1 MPSRLKK
8 EQLMF
13 YINAC
18 ASFNL
23 RKAARVMT
31 QFFDQVLRPT
41 GLRSTQLV
49 ILLAAGLKEKTTMSE
64 LSDAIVSDRTTLTRA
79 LRPLYKKGFLKN
91 VRGADRRKSGV
102 VLTAKGTQAILKAA
116 PYWHAAQAKVE
127 KGFGAKTWKDFVSKL
142 DAAILI
148 VREK

>member
-1 MPSRLKK
+1 MNGRLKK
-8 EQLMF
+8 EQLLF
-13 YINAC
+13 YVNSC

-49 ILLAAGLKEKTTMSE
+49 ILLAAGLKDKTTMSE

-79 LRPLYKKGFLKN
+79 LRPLIKKGLIKN
-91 VRGADRRKSGV
+91 VPGTDRRKSGI
-102 VLTAKGTQAILKAA
+102 VLTAKGDLAIRKAA

-127 KGFGAKTWKDFVSKL
+127 KGFGAKTWKDFISKL

>member
-1 MPSRLKK
+1 MTGRLKK
-8 EQLMF
+8 EQILF
-13 YINAC
+13 YVNAC

-49 ILLAAGLKEKTTMSE
+49 ILLAAGLQEKTTMSE
-64 LSDAIVSDRTTLTRA
+64 LSEALVSDRTTLTRA
-79 LRPLYKKGFLKN
+79 LRPLFKKGFLRN
-91 VRGADRRKSGV
+91 MPGSDRRKSGI
-102 VLTAKGTQAILKAA
+102 VLTLKGHQAIRKAA
-116 PYWHAAQAKVE
+116 PYWQAAQSKVE
-127 KGFGAKTWKDFVSKL
+127 KGFGAKTWKDFISKL
-142 DAAILI
+142 DAAISI